1 MILHIFQYQIDKN
14 TRLDTQNV
22 SRTQKNR
29 SRVVKTLRI
38 VWCFTLVFAVV
49 FLALGINSLV
59 TMGTFSENEAAT
71 LLPFGAAIAFTVI
84 GAISA
89 VATFFLTFLGFV
101 VPGMSK
107 IAPKVS
113 GYMIDANKE
122 NIQNVFRTVKD
133 TTAPH
138 ARSRRRNH
146 VLSQLRTK
154 DRQRLRILQALRRKT
169 ITHTSSKHKIRLPR
183 LFWHSHCMPH
193 SPSKQ
198 PIITQTSHHPHR
210 QLGGVIFIGTYPNS
224 LKTGKIQPCKIYK

>member
-1 MILHIFQYQIDKN
+1 M
-14 TRLDTQNV
+14 DTNANI
-22 SRTQKNR
+22 KDLKK
-29 SRVVKTLRI
+29 VVKTLRI

-59 TMGTFSENEAAT
+59 TMGPFRENEAAA

-154 DRQRLRILQALRRKT
+154 NRQRLRILQALWRKT
-169 ITHTSSKHKIRLPR
+169 ITHTSSKHK
-183 LFWHSHCMPH
+183 
-193 SPSKQ
+193 
-198 PIITQTSHHPHR
+198 
-210 QLGGVIFIGTYPNS
+210 NS
-224 LKTGKIQPCKIYK
+224 LATLVLALFIACHTRHASNQSSHKRHIIPTANSVGLFLSEHILIH

>member
-1 MILHIFQYQIDKN
+1 M
-14 TRLDTQNV
+14 

-59 TMGTFSENEAAT
+59 TMGPFSENEAAA

-89 VATFFLTFLGFV
+89 VVTFFLTFLGFV

-133 TTAPH
+133 ATAPTPEQDDETMFCH
-138 ARSRRRNH
+138 NCGQKIA
-146 VLSQLRTK
+146 K
-154 DRQRLRILQALRRKT
+154 DSAFC
-169 ITHTSSKHKIRLPR
+169 KH
-183 LFWHSHCMPH
+183 CGA
-193 SPSKQ
+193 KQ
-198 PIITQTSHHPHR
+198 
-210 QLGGVIFIGTYPNS
+210 
-224 LKTGKIQPCKIYK
+224 

>member
-1 MILHIFQYQIDKN
+1 M
-14 TRLDTQNV
+14 
-22 SRTQKNR
+22 
-29 SRVVKTLRI
+29 
-38 VWCFTLVFAVV
+38 WCFTLVFAVV

-59 TMGTFSENEAAT
+59 TMGPFRENEAAA

-133 TTAPH
+133 ATAPRPSKTAKPCSVTTADKKSP
-138 ARSRRRNH
+138 
-146 VLSQLRTK
+146 
-154 DRQRLRILQALRRKT
+154 KT
-169 ITHTSSKHKIRLPR
+169 
-183 LFWHSHCMPH
+183 PH
-193 SPSKQ
+193 SASTAAQNNNSHIKQ
-198 PIITQTSHHPHR
+198 T
-210 QLGGVIFIGTYPNS
+210 
-224 LKTGKIQPCKIYK
+224 

>member
-1 MILHIFQYQIDKN
+1 MILLAFQYQIDKN

-22 SRTQKNR
+22 SKTQKIVGDFTKKILICR
-29 SRVVKTLRI
+29 ALYATICLTKERILWIQTQTSKISKKVVKTLRI

-59 TMGTFSENEAAT
+59 TMGPFRDNEAAA
-71 LLPFGAAIAFTVI
+71 LLPFGAAMAFTVI

-101 VPGMSK
+101 LPGMSK

-133 TTAPH
+133 ATAPTPEQDGETMFCH
-138 ARSRRRNH
+138 HCGQKIA
-146 VLSQLRTK
+146 K
-154 DRQRLRILQALRRKT
+154 DSAYCKY
-169 ITHTSSKHKIRLPR
+169 
-183 LFWHSHCMPH
+183 CGE
-193 SPSKQ
+193 KQ
-198 PIITQTSHHPHR
+198 
-210 QLGGVIFIGTYPNS
+210 
-224 LKTGKIQPCKIYK
+224 

>member
-22 SRTQKNR
+22 SKTQKNR

-59 TMGTFSENEAAT
+59 TMGPFRENEAAA

-89 VATFFLTFLGFV
+89 VATFFLTLLGFV

-113 GYMIDANKE
+113 GNMIDANKE

-133 TTAPH
+133 ATAPTPEQDDETMFCH
-138 ARSRRRNH
+138 NCGQKIA
-146 VLSQLRTK
+146 K
-154 DRQRLRILQALRRKT
+154 DSAFC
-169 ITHTSSKHKIRLPR
+169 KH
-183 LFWHSHCMPH
+183 CGA
-193 SPSKQ
+193 KQ
-198 PIITQTSHHPHR
+198 
-210 QLGGVIFIGTYPNS
+210 
-224 LKTGKIQPCKIYK
+224 

>member
-59 TMGTFSENEAAT
+59 TMGPFSENEAAT

-84 GAISA
+84 SAISA
-89 VATFFLTFLGFV
+89 VVTFFLTFLGFV
-101 VPGMSK
+101 VPSMSK

-122 NIQNVFRTVKD
+122 NIQNVFAPSKTQLSPCPSKTAKQCSA
-133 TTAPH
+133 TTADKKSPKTPH
-138 ARSRRRNH
+138 SASTVAQNN
-146 VLSQLRTK
+146 
-154 DRQRLRILQALRRKT
+154 
-169 ITHTSSKHKIRLPR
+169 
-183 LFWHSHCMPH
+183 HSH
-193 SPSKQ
+193 
-198 PIITQTSHHPHR
+198 IEQT
-210 QLGGVIFIGTYPNS
+210 
-224 LKTGKIQPCKIYK
+224 

>member
-59 TMGTFSENEAAT
+59 TMGPFRENEAAA

-133 TTAPH
+133 ATAPTPEQDDETMFCH
-138 ARSRRRNH
+138 NCGQKIA
-146 VLSQLRTK
+146 K
-154 DRQRLRILQALRRKT
+154 DSAFC
-169 ITHTSSKHKIRLPR
+169 KH
-183 LFWHSHCMPH
+183 CGA
-193 SPSKQ
+193 KQ
-198 PIITQTSHHPHR
+198 
-210 QLGGVIFIGTYPNS
+210 
-224 LKTGKIQPCKIYK
+224 

>member
-1 MILHIFQYQIDKN
+1 MPRIVCYNLFDKGAYIM
-14 TRLDTQNV
+14 DTNANI
-22 SRTQKNR
+22 KDLKK
-29 SRVVKTLRI
+29 VVKTLRI

-59 TMGTFSENEAAT
+59 TMGPFRENEAAA

-84 GAISA
+84 GAICA

-133 TTAPH
+133 AAAPTPEQDGETMFCH
-138 ARSRRRNH
+138 NCGQKIA
-146 VLSQLRTK
+146 K
-154 DRQRLRILQALRRKT
+154 DSAFC
-169 ITHTSSKHKIRLPR
+169 KH
-183 LFWHSHCMPH
+183 CGA
-193 SPSKQ
+193 KQ
-198 PIITQTSHHPHR
+198 
-210 QLGGVIFIGTYPNS
+210 
-224 LKTGKIQPCKIYK
+224 

>member
-29 SRVVKTLRI
+29 SLVVKTLRI

-59 TMGTFSENEAAT
+59 TMGPFSENEAAT

-84 GAISA
+84 SAISA
-89 VATFFLTFLGFV
+89 VVTFFLTFLGFV
-101 VPGMSK
+101 VPSMSK

-133 TTAPH
+133 ATVPMPEQDGETMFCHNCGQKIA
-138 ARSRRRNH
+138 
-146 VLSQLRTK
+146 K
-154 DRQRLRILQALRRKT
+154 DSAFC
-169 ITHTSSKHKIRLPR
+169 KH
-183 LFWHSHCMPH
+183 CGA
-193 SPSKQ
+193 KQ
-198 PIITQTSHHPHR
+198 
-210 QLGGVIFIGTYPNS
+210 
-224 LKTGKIQPCKIYK
+224 